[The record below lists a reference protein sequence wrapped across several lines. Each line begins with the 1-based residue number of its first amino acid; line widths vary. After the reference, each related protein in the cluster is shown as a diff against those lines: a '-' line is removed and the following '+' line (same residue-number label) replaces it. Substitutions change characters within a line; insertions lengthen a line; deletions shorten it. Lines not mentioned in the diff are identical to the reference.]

1 VDKQDDRDGFDAIVV
16 GSGLG
21 GLVCAAYLA
30 VGGLRVLT
38 LEQHDV
44 AGGNSHVFRR
54 RRAYEFDV
62 GVHYLG
68 DCGPDGVIP
77 AILNGLGL
85 AGRVRFREMDRG
97 GFDRTVLPDLVLDVP
112 VGWDEYLGRLQ
123 QALPDESD
131 GLRTFARICAA
142 IGEEMRSL
150 LLTTDELTAIELLK
164 RTPVTVQW
172 GRRTLDELF
181 TECGFSPRARTVL
194 AAQSLNYGMSP
205 SQVSVSTH
213 ATVTDHYL
221 RGAYYPVGGGQMLG
235 ASLVEVIEAHGGQL
249 RTDSTVT
256 KILVA
261 DKQVVGVRL
270 ADGSEL
276 SAPVVVSNADFSRT
290 VLDLAGPEHFPR
302 SMVAK
307 TREAVPGWP
316 MVVLYIA
323 LDKELAGMPNA
334 NLWWHRESDIDAA
347 YKRLADGIS
356 DEVPFLFFSF
366 ASLKDPDTR
375 SVCPP
380 GHSNFQVMTLCP
392 PGYAGWGVDRGP
404 TEGGRYRRN
413 RAYQAEKQRVTEIIL
428 TAAEEAIGPFRE
440 HITHLETATPLTQE
454 RYTRSTGGTPFGL
467 ASWGSAGSRPDHRTP
482 VRGLHVVGQGTRF
495 GSGVMAVMTGGI
507 TCAATILGRR
517 LLPDVHA
524 GAVLGDPALL
534 PRRDEEWDPVR
545 VSRGTARRGAKGLAR
560 TGGAR

>member
-1 VDKQDDRDGFDAIVV
+1 MEQDDRFDAIVV

-30 VGGLRVLT
+30 VGGQRVLV
-38 LEQHDV
+38 LEHHDI

-68 DCGPDGVIP
+68 DCGPDGVVP
-77 AILNGLGL
+77 AILSGLGL
-85 AGRVRFREMDRG
+85 ADRVRFREMDRG

-112 VGWDEYLGRLQ
+112 VGWDQYLRRLAE
-123 QALPDESD
+123 ALPGEAE
-131 GLRTFARICAA
+131 GLRTFAVVCETIA
-142 IGEEMRSL
+142 EEMRSL
-150 LLTTDELTAIELLK
+150 LLTSDELTAIELMK
-164 RTPVTVQW
+164 RTPATARW

-181 TECGFSPRARTVL
+181 TECGFSPKARTLL

-205 SQVSVSTH
+205 SQVSVTTH

-235 ASLVEVIEAHGGQL
+235 ASLVEVIEAHGGEL
-249 RTDSTVT
+249 RTSATVT
-256 KILVA
+256 RILVA
-261 DKQVVGVRL
+261 DKRVTGVEL
-270 ADGSEL
+270 ADGGRL

-290 VLDLAGPEHFPR
+290 VLDLVGPEHFPR
-302 SMVAK
+302 SMVTK

-316 MVVLYIA
+316 MVVLYVA
-323 LDKELAGMPNA
+323 LDRELTGMPNA
-334 NLWWHRESDIDAA
+334 NLWWHRDNDIDAA
-347 YKRLADGIS
+347 YRRLAEGLG

-375 SVCPP
+375 TVCPP

-392 PGYAGWGVDRGP
+392 PGYQSWGLEQGP
-404 TEGGRYRRN
+404 TAGVRYRRN
-413 RAYQAEKQRVTEIIL
+413 RDYRTEKERITEAML
-428 TAAEEAIGPFRE
+428 TAAEEAIGPFRDS
-440 HITHLETATPLTQE
+440 ITHLETATPLTQE

-467 ASWGSAGSRPDHRTP
+467 ASWGSAGSRPDRMP

-495 GSGVMAVMTGGI
+495 GCGVMAVMTGGVA
-507 TCAATILGRR
+507 CASTILGRR
-517 LLPDVHA
+517 LLPEVHA

-534 PRRDEEWDPVR
+534 PDRDEDWDPLR
-545 VSRGTARRGAKGLAR
+545 VCRGTARRGAKGLAR
-560 TGGAR
+560 IGGAR